1 MGCIARLGCLLVLCV
16 LAIGA
21 WLTRDRWLP
30 LLHGS
35 HVSAASSV
43 WQPLTPAGAERARES
58 VQALSR
64 PTGPVFQNVQPGDLA
79 AYVFQSLAH
88 QIPQSADSAEAA
100 VINGRMYVRA
110 VIPVKDLGGAGALG
124 PLSALVSDRE
134 QLTLGGTFEVI
145 RPGLAEFHVQE
156 ISLRSLK
163 VPGSLIPQLVKSL
176 GKGARPAGVADDAL
190 PILAPAGLGDVRLAN
205 GKVTLYKAGQ

>member
-16 LAIGA
+16 LAVGA
-21 WLTRDRWLP
+21 WLTRDRWIP
-30 LLHGS
+30 LLRGS
-35 HVSAASSV
+35 HTSAATSV
-43 WQPLTPAGAERARES
+43 WQPLTPAGAERARVA
-58 VQALSR
+58 VQSLSR
-64 PTGPVFQNVQPGDLA
+64 PTGAVYENVQPGDLA

-88 QIPQSADSAEAA
+88 QIPSSADSAEAA

-110 VIPVKDLGGAGALG
+110 VIPVKDLGGASVLG
-124 PLSALVSDRE
+124 PLASLVADRE

-163 VPGSLIPQLVKSL
+163 VPSSLIPKLVKAL
-176 GKGARPAGVADDAL
+176 GKGARPAGVSEDAL
-190 PILAPAGLGDVRLAN
+190 PILAPLGLGDVRLAN